1 MQTIISLYCSYSAG
15 ALFEAPKEVKHTN
28 EIKIKYT
35 FTSLREK
42 KMLQTSKGGM
52 LLV

>member
-28 EIKIKYT
+28 ENKIKYT
-35 FTSLREK
+35 FTSLRE